1 MNHSTL
7 IEFQEDFI
15 TNTWTDILGISPHN
29 DDNFILSGG
38 TSYKAIKFL
47 DALEGENLSQHD
59 DKFIDIL
66 LNKTFGE
73 LVLYFK
79 NFQNQVHKE
88 SILKRYHSEDSM
100 DVGENKKHFRENENM
115 FVSKNY
121 KIQIFDCGKI
131 SSITKIKLNF
141 LWKYDT
147 KKCIDA
153 TALITSSIEGD
164 QNAFIGSHSGLFASI
179 NLNSGKSNWEFQAKD
194 RIESSA
200 CLSKCG
206 EFIIFGIFLSCL
218 ILFFIQDFS
227 ILSLQGCY
235 DKKIYI
241 INIDNGSIY
250 WSFETD
256 DVVKCSPVVDYQ
268 NGLVYTG

>member
-1 MNHSTL
+1 MSFKLLYFEGKIDLKYLFQKFMNHSTF
-7 IEFQEDFI
+7 EFQEDFI
-15 TNTWTDILGISPHN
+15 TKIWTDILDVSPQN
-29 DDNFILSGG
+29 NDNFILSGG

-73 LVLYFK
+73 LVFYFK
-79 NFQNQVHKE
+79 NFQNQVYKE
-88 SILKRYHSEDSM
+88 SILKRYNSEDSM
-100 DVGENKKHFRENENM
+100 YVNENTKHFRVNENM
-115 FVSKNY
+115 FVSKNC
-121 KIQIFDCGKI
+121 KIPIFDFGKI
-131 SSITKIKLNF
+131 SSITKIKLNL

-153 TALITSSIEGD
+153 TALITSSGKGD
-164 QNAFIGSHSGLFASI
+164 QNVFIGSHSGLFVSI

-206 EFIIFGIFLSCL
+206 EFIIFGIFF
-218 ILFFIQDFS
+218 ILLDFVFHSTFFYFVFTRM
-227 ILSLQGCY
+227 L
-235 DKKIYI
+235 
-241 INIDNGSIY
+241 
-250 WSFETD
+250 
-256 DVVKCSPVVDYQ
+256 
-268 NGLVYTG
+268 